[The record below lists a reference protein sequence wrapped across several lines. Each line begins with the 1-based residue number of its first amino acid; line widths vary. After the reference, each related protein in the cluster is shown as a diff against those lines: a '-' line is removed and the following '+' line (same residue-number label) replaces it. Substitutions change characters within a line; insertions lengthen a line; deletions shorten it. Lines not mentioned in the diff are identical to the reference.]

1 MHKYS
6 QRLDN
11 TVGKLRSTTD
21 PNHFRVG
28 RELRNDE
35 KNGTEQVK

>member
-1 MHKYS
+1 MQKYS
-6 QRLDN
+6 HLDN

-21 PNHFRVG
+21 PNHFR

-35 KNGTEQVK
+35 KNGTKQVK